1 MTHYLENYGLK
12 FFEKYADE
20 WWWKVINA
28 KDLMGS
34 LQSSYNINLKKKTIW
49 NLFIYLFMF
58 NPFSFWKPC
67 ECFTFQPKCQP
78 NRQDSSQSSG
88 QITIELTATSCSWG
102 DEPSWLELSFS
113 KDILSPYYNAQFVV
127 CVMNS
132 VASWGHY
139 WGFRHIVLCW
149 VPRPIMSCVLF
160 IRDILSNISWKSN
173 MFRTKLGLQ

>member
-1 MTHYLENYGLK
+1 MMKGDKCKRFDGIPTIK
-12 FFEKYADE
+12 
-20 WWWKVINA
+20 
-28 KDLMGS
+28 
-34 LQSSYNINLKKKTIW
+34 LQYQLKKK
-49 NLFIYLFMF
+49 NYMKLIYLFMF

-67 ECFTFQPKCQP
+67 ECFTFQPECQP

-113 KDILSPYYNAQFVV
+113 KDILSPYYKA
-127 CVMNS
+127 
-132 VASWGHY
+132 WGHY